1 LETSKHAI
9 RLHLFALFL
18 DGFLFMAAT
27 YFVAMGKSGQ
37 ALLVSLGNMLIQ
49 FPFLFILPKFL
60 GINGVW
66 LAVPL
71 SNIAFT
77 LIVLPMLLV
86 SLKGLL
92 KIDKLKP
99 TDPTL
104 SFIK

>member
-1 LETSKHAI
+1 
-9 RLHLFALFL
+9 
-18 DGFLFMAAT
+18 
-27 YFVAMGKSGQ
+27 KSGQ
-37 ALLVSLGNMLIQ
+37 ALFVSLGNMLIQ

-60 GINGVW
+60 GIDGVW

-86 SLKGLL
+86 NLKGLL

-99 TDPTL
+99 TDPAL